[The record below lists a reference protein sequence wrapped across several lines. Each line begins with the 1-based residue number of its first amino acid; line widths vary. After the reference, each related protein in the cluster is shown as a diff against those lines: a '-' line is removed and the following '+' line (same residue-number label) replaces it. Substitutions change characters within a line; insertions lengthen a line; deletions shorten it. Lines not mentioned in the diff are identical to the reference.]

1 MISLFDLKRATF
13 EDLMLEHWHPSI
25 KVVDIAEKADE
36 FILKN
41 VASVSEVP
49 GKLLKMVNGK
59 NISDIVKRII
69 AVKAFIGIM
78 MMILAKDYESEF
90 VKELRWVE
98 T

>member
-1 MISLFDLKRATF
+1 
-13 EDLMLEHWHPSI
+13 
-25 KVVDIAEKADE
+25 
-36 FILKN
+36 
-41 VASVSEVP
+41 VSEVP

-69 AVKAFIGIM
+69 AVKVIIGIM

-90 VKELRWVE
+90 VKELKWVE